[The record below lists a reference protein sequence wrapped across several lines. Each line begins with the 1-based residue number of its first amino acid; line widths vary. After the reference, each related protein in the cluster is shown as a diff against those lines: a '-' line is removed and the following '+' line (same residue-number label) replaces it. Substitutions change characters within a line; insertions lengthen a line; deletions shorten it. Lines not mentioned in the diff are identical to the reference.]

1 MLVKTKLL
9 AAAALL
15 LTLAGACSV
24 PNSHYIIQSL
34 RIFLSLTCDHVIF
47 GFSLEVLC
55 QLVNSLQ
62 VFHDVDVG
70 SEIDHVLLPAA
81 IGHAH

>member
-1 MLVKTKLL
+1 ML

-24 PNSHYIIQSL
+24 PNSHCIIQALQSL

>member
-1 MLVKTKLL
+1 M
-9 AAAALL
+9 
-15 LTLAGACSV
+15 
-24 PNSHYIIQSL
+24 
-34 RIFLSLTCDHVIF
+34 RIVLSLTCDHVIF